1 VVSFCGLLLDAI
13 YVPLGTKLP
22 YFGGEGHGLSYRSIR
37 NSVIRCGSMRKDT
50 TRSGRRRN
58 PSGSERLAARSG
70 GGAHRGRPRAF
81 DPDAA
86 LEAALRVFWRK
97 GYEGTAL
104 SDLTA
109 AMGINRPSIYAT
121 FGNKEALF
129 RKALDRYA
137 ERVTCYTGEALKEPT
152 ARAVAERLFVGTADL
167 LSCPENP
174 KGCLMVQG
182 ALACGKEAD
191 PIRKE
196 LISRRATGEAAL
208 RERFERAKDEGDL
221 PAETNPRDLAR
232 YVMAVM
238 HGMSVQSAGGASRA
252 DLQGVIDLSLRAWP
266 Q

>member
-1 VVSFCGLLLDAI
+1 
-13 YVPLGTKLP
+13 
-22 YFGGEGHGLSYRSIR
+22 
-37 NSVIRCGSMRKDT
+37 MRKDT
-50 TRSGRRRN
+50 KKKKRGN
-58 PSGSERLAARSG
+58 PPVSRCLAARRS
-70 GGAHRGRPRAF
+70 GAHLGRPRAF

-86 LEAALRVFWRK
+86 LEAALLVFWKK

-129 RKALDRYA
+129 RKTLDRYS
-137 ERVTCYTGEALKEPT
+137 ERMTNYTAEALKEPT
-152 ARAVAERLFVGTADL
+152 ARAVAERLMVGAADL

-174 KGCLMVQG
+174 KGCLIVQG
-182 ALACGKEAD
+182 ALACGEEAD

-208 RERFERAKDEGDL
+208 RERFERAKLEGDL
-221 PAETNPRDLAR
+221 PGETHPGDLAR

-238 HGMSVQSAGGASRA
+238 HGMSVQAAGGASRA
-252 DLQGVIDLSLRAWP
+252 ELQGVIDLSLQAWP
-266 Q
+266 ISRN

>member
-1 VVSFCGLLLDAI
+1 
-13 YVPLGTKLP
+13 
-22 YFGGEGHGLSYRSIR
+22 
-37 NSVIRCGSMRKDT
+37 MRKDT
-50 TRSGRRRN
+50 KKKRRGNRSVSR
-58 PSGSERLAARSG
+58 RLAAGRSG
-70 GGAHRGRPRAF
+70 ARLGRPRAF
-81 DPDAA
+81 DPDKA

-104 SDLTA
+104 SDLTS

-129 RKALDRYA
+129 RKALDRYS
-137 ERVTCYTGEALKEPT
+137 ERMTNYTAEALKEPT

-182 ALACGKEAD
+182 ALACGEEAD

-196 LISRRATGEAAL
+196 LISRRATGEIAL
-208 RERFERAKDEGDL
+208 RGRFERAKLEEDL
-221 PAETNPRDLAR
+221 PAEADPGDLAR

-238 HGMSVQSAGGASRA
+238 HGMSVQAAGGASRA
-252 DLQGVIDLSLRAWP
+252 ELQGVIDLSLRAWP

>member
-1 VVSFCGLLLDAI
+1 
-13 YVPLGTKLP
+13 
-22 YFGGEGHGLSYRSIR
+22 
-37 NSVIRCGSMRKDT
+37 MRKDT
-50 TRSGRRRN
+50 KKKRRGPR
-58 PSGSERLAARSG
+58 
-70 GGAHRGRPRAF
+70 AHRARRSSTTRGGHIGRPRAF
-81 DPDAA
+81 DPEKA

-129 RKALDRYA
+129 RKALDRYS
-137 ERVTCYTGEALKEPT
+137 ERMTNFTAEALLEPT
-152 ARAVAERLFVGTADL
+152 ARGVAERLMVGTADL
-167 LSCPENP
+167 LSRPGNP
-174 KGCLMVQG
+174 KGCLVVQG
-182 ALACGKEAD
+182 ALACGEEAD

-208 RERFERAKDEGDL
+208 RERFERAKVEGDL
-221 PAETNPRDLAR
+221 PAGADPGDLAR

-252 DLQGVIDLSLRAWP
+252 ELQGVIDLSLRAWP

>member
-1 VVSFCGLLLDAI
+1 MKKGAKKKRGAS
-13 YVPLGTKLP
+13 K
-22 YFGGEGHGLSYRSIR
+22 
-37 NSVIRCGSMRKDT
+37 
-50 TRSGRRRN
+50 GRRPAVGNGR
-58 PSGSERLAARSG
+58 G
-70 GGAHRGRPRAF
+70 GQGHFGRPRAF
-81 DPDAA
+81 DPDEA
-86 LEAALRVFWRK
+86 LEAALRVFWTK

-129 RKALDRYA
+129 RKALDRYS
-137 ERVTCYTGEALKEPT
+137 EQMMNYTAEALKEPT
-152 ARAVAERLFVGTADL
+152 ARAVAERLMVGTADL

-174 KGCLMVQG
+174 KGCLVVQG
-182 ALACGKEAD
+182 ALACGEEAD

-196 LISRRATGEAAL
+196 LIARRATGEAAL
-208 RERFERAKDEGDL
+208 RERFERAKVEGDL
-221 PAETNPRDLAR
+221 PDGADAGDLAR

-252 DLQGVIDLSLRAWP
+252 ELQGVIDLSLRAWP

>member
-1 VVSFCGLLLDAI
+1 M
-13 YVPLGTKLP
+13 K
-22 YFGGEGHGLSYRSIR
+22 
-37 NSVIRCGSMRKDT
+37 KDT
-50 TRSGRRRN
+50 KKKRRAFRSRSRR
-58 PSGSERLAARSG
+58 PAARSTG
-70 GGAHRGRPRAF
+70 SHLGRPRAF
-81 DPDAA
+81 DPDTA
-86 LEAALRVFWRK
+86 LEAALRVFWMK

-129 RKALDRYA
+129 RKALDRYS
-137 ERVTCYTGEALKEPT
+137 ERMANYTAEALKEPT
-152 ARAVAERLFVGTADL
+152 TRAVAERLLMGTADL
-167 LSCPENP
+167 LSCPGNP

-182 ALACGKEAD
+182 ALACGEGAD

-208 RERFERAKDEGDL
+208 RERFERAKLEGDL
-221 PAETNPRDLAR
+221 PAGADAGDLAR

-238 HGMSVQSAGGASRA
+238 HGMSVQSAGGANRA
-252 DLQGVIDLSLRAWP
+252 ALQGVIGLSLRAWP

>member
-1 VVSFCGLLLDAI
+1 MKKDTRKKRRGSRSLSTRSA
-13 YVPLGTKLP
+13 
-22 YFGGEGHGLSYRSIR
+22 GLST
-37 NSVIRCGSMRKDT
+37 GSH
-50 TRSGRRRN
+50 
-58 PSGSERLAARSG
+58 L
-70 GGAHRGRPRAF
+70 GRPRAF
-81 DPDAA
+81 DPDTA
-86 LEAALRVFWRK
+86 LEGALRVFWMK

-129 RKALDRYA
+129 RKALDRYS
-137 ERVTCYTGEALKEPT
+137 ERMTNYTAEALKAPT
-152 ARAVAERLFVGTADL
+152 ARAVVERLLVGTADL
-167 LSCPENP
+167 LSCPGNP

-182 ALACGKEAD
+182 ALACGEEAD

-196 LISRRATGEAAL
+196 LISRRTTGEAGL
-208 RERFERAKDEGDL
+208 RERFERAKLEGDL
-221 PAETNPRDLAR
+221 PTGADAGDLAR

-252 DLQGVIDLSLRAWP
+252 DLQGVIDLSLRAWL